1 MRHWIFFFC
10 VALMMTGCA
19 TQRQQ
24 HEHHTHVIEVDT
36 LVTESQVDSHSQQH
50 RQDIDSL
57 VSEAVSKAIEEYR
70 RTEQEHEVTTETLTE
85 TIDSLGRVVRQ
96 QQRTTNRTVSRQ
108 ELMRQEQ
115 QIQEMKT
122 SLQRHIEMQDSAW
135 AAKFS
140 QLETH
145 LKDSLDQTIDK
156 QSVTNA
162 APVTSWWRQL
172 WHNLEMILIGVIVA
186 CALFI
191 TRKFWIPWLKRLF

>member
-19 TQRQQ
+19 TQKQQ
-24 HEHHTHVIEVDT
+24 HEHQTHVITVDT
-36 LVTESQVDSHSQQH
+36 LVTETQIDSHSQQH
-50 RQDIDSL
+50 RQD
-57 VSEAVSKAIEEYR
+57 
-70 RTEQEHEVTTETLTE
+70 
-85 TIDSLGRVVRQ
+85 IDSLGRVVRQ
-96 QQRTTNRTVSRQ
+96 QQRTTDRTVSRQ
-108 ELMRQEQ
+108 ELQRQEQ

-162 APVTSWWRQL
+162 APVTSWWKQL
-172 WHNLEMILIGVIVA
+172 WRKFELIMTGMIFA
-186 CALFI
+186 TALFV